1 MKKTMHFL
9 LVAVALVFGMT
20 SCDEFK
26 STMDNPVSSY
36 LELKTT
42 SAFIVPGG
50 TCQIEASSISPA
62 KITYESSN
70 PDVAIVDPS
79 GKVTAL
85 EDGEAT
91 ITVRIEAN
99 DNYQAGATQFQVKVQ
114 SPLTLEA
121 KADGKINVYYNNS
134 ITLDEPIVYTVFTKE
149 GLKKTES
156 ITATTAIEVDK
167 GDKVQF
173 MSKNDHMG
181 VYDQVNGTYRYIQIR
196 PNMEC
201 AVYGN
206 VMSLITPKGDFNTN
220 KTIKEPYAF
229 YRLFYYN
236 ILSSTW
242 VAEAKKYIYKYAIV
256 NHDKYKLVLPA
267 TTLSDRCY
275 YNMFG
280 YTGLTEAPE
289 LPATSLANGCY
300 TSLFNNCKHLTVAP
314 KLPATN
320 LAPWCYQNMFANSG
334 ITEAPELK
342 AEDLSNSNGC
352 YSSMFSGCAELTKA
366 PKLPAKKL
374 SSQCYQSMFAS
385 SGLTE
390 APELPATTLAND
402 CYAYLFNNC
411 KNLTVAPELPATNLA
426 PWCYEGMFAYSG
438 ITEAPELKVE
448 DLSNGYGCYY
458 NMFAGCTELTKAPEL
473 PATKLSGYCYA
484 YMFQNCK
491 LEVAPVLPA
500 AELVSQCYYYMFSNC
515 YKLKSLTCLAT
526 SITDNSATENWLTGA
541 GADVAP
547 AVECTFTKAASAT
560 WNKTAGMWE
569 GTNGWNVTSRWTIK
583 DAE

>member
-26 STMDNPVSSY
+26 SIMDNPVSSY

-50 TCQIEASSISPA
+50 TYQIEASSISNA

-121 KADGKINVYYNNS
+121 KADGVINVNYYNG
-134 ITLDEPIVYTVFTKE
+134 ITLDEPIVYTIFTKE
-149 GLKKTES
+149 GLKKTVS
-156 ITATTAIEVDK
+156 ITGNTAIEVDK

-173 MSKNDHMG
+173 MSKNDQLATGGWSDAPH
-181 VYDQVNGTYRYIQIR
+181 VQIN
-196 PNMEC
+196 PTVEC

-206 VMSLITPKGDFNTN
+206 VMSMITPEGDFNTN
-220 KTIKEPYAF
+220 KMIKKEYALCG
-229 YRLFYYN
+229 LFNNNNLISNWDGEKWTY
-236 ILSSTW
+236 
-242 VAEAKKYIYKYAIV
+242 EYAIV

-267 TTLSDRCY
+267 TTLSTNCY
-275 YNMFG
+275 SYMFNNS
-280 YTGLTEAPE
+280 GLTEAPE
-289 LPATSLANGCY
+289 LPATMLANGCY
-300 TSLFNNCKHLTVAP
+300 IYMFSNCKNLTVAP

-320 LAPWCYQNMFANSG
+320 LAS
-334 ITEAPELK
+334 
-342 AEDLSNSNGC
+342 
-352 YSSMFSGCAELTKA
+352 
-366 PKLPAKKL
+366 
-374 SSQCYQSMFAS
+374 
-385 SGLTE
+385 
-390 APELPATTLAND
+390 
-402 CYAYLFNNC
+402 
-411 KNLTVAPELPATNLA
+411 
-426 PWCYEGMFAYSG
+426 WCYEGMFSYSG

-458 NMFAGCTELTKAPEL
+458 GMFQGCYELTKAPKL
-473 PATKLSGYCYA
+473 PAKKLSNYCYA
-484 YMFQNCK
+484 YMFFNCSK

-500 AELVSQCYYYMFSNC
+500 AELFYQCYSNMFTSC
-515 YKLKSLTCLAT
+515 SKLKSLTCLAT
-526 SITDNSATENWLTGA
+526 SITDNSATQNWLYGA
-541 GADVAP
+541 GANVEG
-547 AVECTFTKAASAT
+547 ECTFTKAASAAWDNT
-560 WNKTAGMWE
+560 TGMWNWD
-569 GTNGWNVTSRWTIK
+569 GTNGWKVTNRWTI
-583 DAE
+583 AE

>member
-42 SAFIVPGG
+42 SVSIVPGG
-50 TCQIEASSISPA
+50 TYQIEASSISTA

-91 ITVRIEAN
+91 ITVRVEAN

-121 KADGKINVYYNNS
+121 KADGKIHVNYING
-134 ITLDEPIVYTVFTKE
+134 ITLDEPIDYTIFTKE
-149 GLKKTES
+149 GLKKTETVS
-156 ITATTAIEVDK
+156 ITGTTAIDVEK

-173 MSKNDHMG
+173 MSKNDHLATG
-181 VYDQVNGTYRYIQIR
+181 GWFNDPHVQIN
-196 PNMEC
+196 PTVEC

-206 VMSLITPKGDFNTN
+206 VMSMITPEGDFNTN
-220 KTIKEPYAF
+220 KTIKKEYALSG
-229 YRLFYYN
+229 LFYDN
-236 ILSSTW
+236 QLGTPEW
-242 VAEAKKYIYKYAIV
+242 DAEAQKWIYKYTIV

-267 TTLSDRCY
+267 TTLSINCY
-275 YNMFG
+275 SHMFNNS
-280 YTGLTEAPE
+280 GLTEAPE
-289 LPATSLANGCY
+289 LPATTLANGCY
-300 TSLFNNCKHLTVAP
+300 IYMFNNCKNLTVAP

-320 LAPWCYQNMFANSG
+320 LVPWCYEGMFANSG

-342 AEDLSNSNGC
+342 AEDLSNSYGC
-352 YSSMFSGCAELTKA
+352 YYSMFDGCTELTKA

-374 SSQCYQSMFAS
+374 SS
-385 SGLTE
+385 
-390 APELPATTLAND
+390 
-402 CYAYLFNNC
+402 
-411 KNLTVAPELPATNLA
+411 
-426 PWCYEGMFAYSG
+426 
-438 ITEAPELKVE
+438 
-448 DLSNGYGCYY
+448 
-458 NMFAGCTELTKAPEL
+458 
-473 PATKLSGYCYA
+473 YCYA
-484 YMFQNCK
+484 YMFQSCTK

-500 AELVSQCYYYMFSNC
+500 AELFYYCYQQMFAYC
-515 YKLKSLTCLAT
+515 YNLKSLTCLAT
-526 SITDNSATENWLTGA
+526 SMTNNATENWLQGA
-541 GADVAP
+541 GFNLDP
-547 AVECTFTKAASAT
+547 TVECTFTKAASAA
-560 WNKTAGMWE
+560 WDNTAGMWDN
-569 GTNGWNVTSRWTIK
+569 TSGWNVTDRWTIK
-583 DAE
+583 DTE